1 MNNID
6 LKATNSY
13 FDQIA
18 QTSRRLARTEYS
30 NIDKLHTS
38 LQLTKKYFD
47 QVEQKS
53 KRLSNIYYTNIDSL
67 NEKLQQTEKRLGNIK
82 NLAKNLSSLNIDV
95 QLTISSKVTSA
106 LDGLIKKIATPPSK
120 KTSSPIE
127 KPSSPSNKPS
137 SSSEKSPEEKAII
150 AANYQKSNDDV
161 YNARMNAKKAGFDR
175 FKAPLD
181 AIKAPFDLLKA
192 PTDLFNSGFKTFENV
207 IAAKKMI
214 DDKRN
219 KISDAKK
226 PKTDETDKA
235 QEKETTKR
243 VSKNKQSSREKVS
256 KNSNRANQAATRPI
270 VKCYPKVTVNCY
282 CDGGSSS
289 GRNSKKKG
297 RSGKSKGSSRSSS
310 SSKSTRKG
318 FSSKPQTYSPEAK
331 AKNVSSKMQSAS
343 NTRTPTPS
351 SQTKSSRL
359 GGKGPR
365 LGIVGGAGLLS
376 LGGTNV
382 GDMASNLT
390 DKLAGSKSGML
401 KGVGKGLL
409 SGGSKLFAPLAIAA
423 SVARVA
429 TAKPEERSG
438 AIGSAIGGTAG
449 AAIGGAI
456 GSIIPVFGTTLGMM
470 AGGMVGSALGG
481 KLGESK
487 IAKDALNTVS
497 QGITGTFDYLADK
510 TKNIKEGFMS
520 FFGGKE
526 KAPETPPAQ
535 KAINQVNPMLSNQAT
550 SLAATPTVNSVIA
563 NNTNPQSVAAQTAN
577 GKTNATGKMQQ
588 VQIDAAQMNMISGY
602 LTDFK
607 AQVTNAVSVNVPAGA
622 VQVTVQEN
630 EIDYDALVLQIGQ
643 RVVNE
648 LRKSMQNRK
657 SDSPGNTSAKPIM
670 A

>member
-106 LDGLIKKIATPPSK
+106 LDGLIKKIATPPS
-120 KTSSPIE
+120 
-127 KPSSPSNKPS
+127 NKS
-137 SSSEKSPEEKAII
+137 SSSNNKSSSSPEKSDKEKAII
-150 AANYQKSNDDV
+150 EANYKKSDADV
-161 YNARMNAKKAGFDR
+161 FNTRMN
-175 FKAPLD
+175 
-181 AIKAPFDLLKA
+181 AIKAP
-192 PTDLFNSGFKTFENV
+192 TDVFNSLFKTVENG
-207 IAAKKMI
+207 IATKKMI

-365 LGIVGGAGLLS
+365 LGIVGGAGLFS
-376 LGGTNV
+376 LGGSGMGGTPTI
-382 GDMASNLT
+382 GDMATRLT
-390 DKLAGSKSGML
+390 DKLAGSKSGIL
-401 KGVGKGLL
+401 KGVGKGLM

-470 AGGMVGSALGG
+470 AGGMVGSSLGG

-577 GKTNATGKMQQ
+577 GKTNVTGKMQQ
-588 VQIDAAQMNMISGY
+588 IQIDAAQMNMISGY

>member
-1 MNNID
+1 MSFMNNID

-82 NLAKNLSSLNIDV
+82 KLAKNLSSLNIDV

-120 KTSSPIE
+120 KN
-127 KPSSPSNKPS
+127 SSPSNKPGS
-137 SSSEKSPEEKAII
+137 SPEKSFEEKAII
-150 AANYQKSNDDV
+150 KANYQKSNDDI
-161 YNARMNAKKAGFDR
+161 YNARMNAQKAGFDQ
-175 FKAPLD
+175 FKAPFD
-181 AIKAPFDLLKA
+181 AIKAP
-192 PTDLFNSGFKTFENV
+192 TDVLNSGFKTFENG

-214 DDKRN
+214 TDRRN

-243 VSKNKQSSREKVS
+243 VSKDKQSSREKVS

-270 VKCYPKVTVNCY
+270 VKYYPKITVNCY

-297 RSGKSKGSSRSSS
+297 RSGKSQGSSRSSS

-318 FSSKPQTYSPEAK
+318 FSSKPQTYSSEAK

-365 LGIVGGAGLLS
+365 LGIVGRAGLLS
-376 LGGTNV
+376 LGGTTV

-409 SGGSKLFAPLAIAA
+409 SGGSKLIAPLAIAA
-423 SVARVA
+423 SIARVA

-470 AGGMVGSALGG
+470 AGGMVGSSLGG

-577 GKTNATGKMQQ
+577 GKTNVTGKMQQ
-588 VQIDAAQMNMISGY
+588 IQIDAAQMNMISGY

>member
-106 LDGLIKKIATPPSK
+106 LDGLIKKIATPPS
-120 KTSSPIE
+120 
-127 KPSSPSNKPS
+127 NKS
-137 SSSEKSPEEKAII
+137 SSSIEKSSSSGNTSSSSPEKSYKEKAII
-150 AANYQKSNDDV
+150 EANYKKSNADV
-161 YNARMNAKKAGFDR
+161 FNTRMN
-175 FKAPLD
+175 
-181 AIKAPFDLLKA
+181 AIKAP
-192 PTDLFNSGFKTFENV
+192 TDVFNSLFKTVENV
-207 IAAKKMI
+207 IAGRKMI

-256 KNSNRANQAATRPI
+256 KNSNRANQAAIRPI

-282 CDGGSSS
+282 CDRGSSS

-351 SQTKSSRL
+351 SQTKGSRL

-376 LGGTNV
+376 LGGTTV

-449 AAIGGAI
+449 AALGGAI

-470 AGGMVGSALGG
+470 AGGALGSYVGG
-481 KLGESK
+481 KVGESK

-535 KAINQVNPMLSNQAT
+535 KAINQVNPMLANQAT

-588 VQIDAAQMNMISGY
+588 IQIDAAQMNMISGY